1 MKRRDQGRLSARTPE
16 AARTQVGAGPLD
28 RKARLA
34 AIQRVIAERAVG
46 TQEELGQALRAQGF
60 QVTQATLSRDLA
72 RLGAV
77 RVARPGGG
85 ATYQLDSEE
94 LPYASERLREV
105 GHLVQL
111 VSDNESLCVV
121 RTLPGSASTIAR
133 AIDLARLPQCL
144 GTLAGDD
151 TIFATPTR
159 GTPSRKLT
167 QALRTLLGHGATRRH
182 TASHGAR
189 IIHHDNCSSPRR
201 ARRPRRIVVD
211 GPG

>member
-1 MKRRDQGRLSARTPE
+1 MTPRDKGHISARAPE
-16 AARTQVGAGPLD
+16 AARTHVALPHD
-28 RKARLA
+28 RPARLA
-34 AIQRVIAERAVG
+34 AIQRVILERSVG
-46 TQEELGQALRAQGF
+46 TQEELGKALAAQGF

-85 ATYQLDSEE
+85 AVYQLDSEE
-94 LPYASERLREV
+94 LPYAGERLREV

-121 RTLPGSASTIAR
+121 RTLPGAASTIAR
-133 AIDLARLPQCL
+133 AIDLARLPESL

-151 TIFATPTR
+151 TIFVAPTR

-167 QALRTLLGHGATRRH
+167 QALRTLLGHGA
-182 TASHGAR
+182 
-189 IIHHDNCSSPRR
+189 
-201 ARRPRRIVVD
+201 ARRQAASRGTALVKVR
-211 GPG
+211 